1 MRFFFCEAKL
11 RVCFWRKPVPVFL
24 PFLLLA
30 ASLHAQPT
38 SPTPGKLLLGFQK
51 LHTTGSV
58 LYIAAHPDDENTRLL
73 AWLANER
80 HLRTGY
86 LSLTRGDGGQNL
98 IGKEQGP
105 MLGLLRTQELLA
117 ARRIDG
123 AEQFFTRAYDFGF
136 TKSPEETF
144 RFWNH
149 DSVLADVVWT
159 IRKFR
164 PDVIICRFPTTG
176 EGGHGHHTAS
186 AILAQ
191 EAFDAAADP
200 KRFPEQLR
208 WVSTWQARRL
218 FWNTFK
224 FGSLNTTAPNQLKL
238 DVGGYNPLLGAS
250 YGEIAAE
257 SRSNHKSQGFGT
269 ARSRG
274 AAIEYFKQ
282 LRGDT
287 ARKDLFEGINQSWSR
302 MPEAAKL
309 GPLTA
314 ALIQHFDPLKPEA
327 SVPQLIAIYKALE
340 LLPENN
346 PTLKYWKTQKLKEA
360 KALIV
365 AASGL
370 WVEAAATDYIAI
382 PGRPVSFDVQVLS
395 RLGGDLRVERIN
407 WLPGG
412 GDSSTRLKLARDVC
426 YTFPHTQTLDAN
438 TEYSNPYWLNE
449 PHTKGLYVVR
459 DPLMIGK
466 PENDFYP
473 KVSLDLSIAGL
484 SLELERRIVFK
495 STDPVKGEVYR
506 PLEVLPPVTLKPSD
520 ELLIFD
526 DSLPRQLNLTLTAH
540 ADNLSGRLVLP
551 QLSGWK
557 IEAPNPD
564 FHLARKGDE
573 VTIALHI
580 SRVGGPAG
588 KLLLAVDIAG
598 KTYNK
603 SIQRLTYD
611 HVPYQIMLSNA
622 EAALLPVD
630 LIKRG
635 LNIGYIPG
643 AGDDVPACLSRIGY
657 QVTVLDDAM
666 LAAGKLSH
674 FDAIVTG
681 VRAYNVNENLP
692 HYHQQLMDYVKNG
705 GNLIVQYN
713 TNTRLG
719 PMTARPGPY
728 PFSISRDRVTDEEAP
743 VRFVNPGQPALNFP
757 NKITQQDFVGWIQER
772 GTYFAA
778 DIDPHYQTVLSM
790 NDPGEKPN
798 EGSLIIAPY
807 GKGNFVYTGLVFFRE
822 LPAGVPGA
830 YRLFVNLL
838 SLPQHKVTDAKN

>member
-1 MRFFFCEAKL
+1 MPFHFCEAKL
-11 RVCFWRKPVPVFL
+11 HPRFIRRFL
-24 PFLLLA
+24 ILFSTLFFLVAGLQ
-30 ASLHAQPT
+30 AQPT
-38 SPTPGKLLLGFQK
+38 APTPGKLLLALEK

-117 ARRIDG
+117 ARRTDG
-123 AEQFFTRAYDFGF
+123 AEQFFTRAYDFGY

-149 DSVLADVVWT
+149 DSVLSDVVRI
-159 IRKFR
+159 IRQFR

-191 EAFDAAADP
+191 EAFEAAADP

-208 WVSTWQARRL
+208 HWSTWQARRL
-218 FWNTFK
+218 FWNTFR
-224 FGSLNTTAPNQLKL
+224 FGSVNTTSENQLKL

-250 YGEIAAE
+250 YGELAAE

-274 AAIEYFKQ
+274 EAIEYFKQ

-302 MPEAAKL
+302 MPQAANL

-314 ALIQHFDPLKPEA
+314 ALIQHFNPLKPEA
-327 SVPQLIAIYKALE
+327 SVPRLVGVYKAIAA
-340 LLPENN
+340 LPESN
-346 PTLKYWKTQKLKEA
+346 PNLRYWKALKLKEA
-360 KALIV
+360 RSLIV

-370 WVEAAATDYIAI
+370 WVEAAAKDYVAI
-382 PGRPVSFDVQVLS
+382 PGRPISFDVQVLS
-395 RLGGDLRVERIN
+395 RLGGNIRLQSIH

-412 GDSSTRLKLARDVC
+412 GDSTLNIGLGIDTL
-426 YTFPHTQTLDAN
+426 YTFQHTQKLEEETP
-438 TEYSNPYWLNE
+438 YSNPYWLQE
-449 PHTKGLYVVR
+449 QHTKGLYVVK

-466 PENDFYP
+466 PENDYFP
-473 KVSLDLSIAGL
+473 KVSLELNIAGL
-484 SLELERRIVFK
+484 QLNIDRRVVYK

-526 DSLPRQLNLTLTAH
+526 DSVAQKLSVTVTAH
-540 ADNLSGRLVLP
+540 TDDLSGSLVLP
-551 QLSGWK
+551 QLPGWK
-557 IEAPNPD
+557 VDVAHPG
-564 FHLARKGDE
+564 FQLSRKGDE
-573 VTIALHI
+573 AVIYLTI
-580 SRVGGPAG
+580 SRTRGAAG
-588 KLLLAVDIAG
+588 KLQLAVDVAG

-603 SIQRLTYD
+603 SIRSLEYD
-611 HVPYQIMLSNA
+611 HVPFQMMLSNT
-622 EAALLPVD
+622 EVTLMPID
-630 LIKRG
+630 LKKRG
-635 LNIGYIPG
+635 REIGYIPG
-643 AGDDVPACLSRIGY
+643 AGDEVPACLSRIGY
-657 QVTVLDDAM
+657 QVTTLSDAL
-666 LAAGKLSH
+666 LAAGNLNR

-692 HYHQQLMDYVKNG
+692 NYHQQLMDYVQQG

-719 PMTARPGPY
+719 PMTAEPGPY

-743 VRFVNPGQPALNFP
+743 VRFVHPEQAALNVP
-757 NKITQQDFVGWIQER
+757 NKITQQDFEGWVQER
-772 GTYFAA
+772 GTYFATE
-778 DIDPHYQTVLSM
+778 IDKHYQTVLSM
-790 NDPGEKPN
+790 NDPGEAAN

-838 SLPQHKVTDAKN
+838 SLPKHLPAHEKN